1 MTVRFISFMSG
12 FALTALAGA
21 ASAGA
26 MPAAGEQPYAHEYG
40 AGQSSV
46 TRAEVM
52 AAAIATPPA
61 SGERTGIADGAAYSS
76 VTRAEVMAAAIA
88 TPPAAGEQDHVR
100 TAASA
105 PRHDASTVTAGLGQA
120 SGYGAQA
127 ESNEGE

>member
-40 AGQSSV
+40 ASQSS
-46 TRAEVM
+46 A
-52 AAAIATPPA
+52 
-61 SGERTGIADGAAYSS
+61 
-76 VTRAEVMAAAIA
+76 TRAEVMAAAIA